1 MEVALRLL
9 QLLADPSEV
18 LERADRP
25 GGLGA
30 AHLSS
35 VLHNTVFKVGQYLQ
49 RRCACTEQT
58 SSPQD
63 APCLQLVSGAVGREQ
78 SYRSCCNIRSP

>member
-1 MEVALRLL
+1 MPYSWSMGCQNRLQHACPQNYGEHGRELITVEVALRLL

-35 VLHNTVFKVGQYLQ
+35 VLHNTVFKVGQYLH
-49 RRCACTEQT
+49 T
-58 SSPQD
+58 PL
-63 APCLQLVSGAVGREQ
+63 CLH
-78 SYRSCCNIRSP
+78 

>member
-9 QLLADPSEV
+9 QLLADPGEV

-30 AHLSS
+30 AHLNS
-35 VLHNTVFKVGQYLQ
+35 VLHNTVFKVWGAILRCLQ
-49 RRCACTEQT
+49 RH
-58 SSPQD
+58 
-63 APCLQLVSGAVGREQ
+63 GALR
-78 SYRSCCNIRSP
+78 